1 MRPLYPLRIAP
12 FSSAIVILSLMAL
25 IGIAAPHRALAE
37 ETAAQEV
44 GKASASRSS
53 SGNKKASAKKSPN
66 KSKGGSKSDDDKAQ
80 PSLVLSGA
88 MNIGL
93 GSHLTHSTINRNEI
107 ERSTTLRGVSGALAF
122 ATLHGVKKNF
132 RLGGAFAYTG
142 FQRYRMIDAGNAKR
156 TFGQRLILDFLMEG
170 AIPIRP
176 KLDVLIGGR
185 VGIPILIPGGDFKE
199 AITVAMRQRYTTH
212 GGPRFGL
219 RLGLDFDVRY
229 KISEVFALRFGA
241 GYVYNRA
248 FLLRARAESL
258 TATGKLRQALDVSEI
273 RLGMGFEWLY

>member
-1 MRPLYPLRIAP
+1 
-12 FSSAIVILSLMAL
+12 MAL
-25 IGIAAPHRALAE
+25 IAIAAPHRALAE
-37 ETAAQEV
+37 QAAEQEA
-44 GKASASRSS
+44 GKASASRSSKSS
-53 SGNKKASAKKSPN
+53 SGNKKASAKRASN

-142 FQRYRMIDAGNAKR
+142 LQRYRMIDAGNAKR

-170 AIPIRP
+170 AIPLRP

-258 TATGKLRQALDVSEI
+258 TATGKLRQALDISEI